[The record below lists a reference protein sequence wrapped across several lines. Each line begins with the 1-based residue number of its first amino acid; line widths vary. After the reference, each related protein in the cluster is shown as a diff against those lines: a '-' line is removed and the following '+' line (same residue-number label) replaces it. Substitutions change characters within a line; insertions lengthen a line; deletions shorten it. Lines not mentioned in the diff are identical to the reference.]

1 MSKFIEFKDV
11 SYQTGIL
18 LNTNL
23 IDYIINTG
31 KGVKVMLT
39 KPVQGINGMSFQ
51 TFEYPYEELKE
62 MLTGKCRS
70 EKIPR

>member
-1 MSKFIEFKDV
+1 MSTFIEFKNV

-31 KGVKVMLT
+31 KGVRVILT
-39 KPVQGINGMSFQ
+39 KPIRGIEDTSFQ
-51 TFEYPYEELKE
+51 TFEYSYEELKD

-70 EKIPR
+70 DKER